1 VVFLHGLFSSSS
13 FWFDTKIIPGLS
25 DDIKSRHRVLAPD
38 LLGCGRSPRPV
49 DCAYTLSDHI
59 ECLEKSIFQRH
70 GLKSVH
76 FVAHSMGCIM
86 ALVLAARC
94 PERVRSITLIA
105 PVYPPGDFDESGKLA
120 QLPCDA
126 FFAFINP
133 FTVKGIRALLV
144 SKYYNLSR
152 AAAYFFYARHRFW
165 VAYFHN
171 KLKRYPVSF
180 IADYITNHHDA
191 AWHMTHNTLLGGTH
205 AVIPALLKLQ
215 KQNQRIFVYH
225 GEDDTSC
232 QISLSEEMV
241 RRFTNVE
248 LHTVPGFGHVDVL
261 WKREEEPC
269 RFIEAEI
276 LAGDAKFSPPCAD
289 GSR

>member
-1 VVFLHGLFSSSS
+1 MNFLKGFDFEFIRGLIIFSWSDVIFCGYWRLMKSETTSFFVWYADSTAVVFLHGLFSSSS
-13 FWFDTKIIPGLS
+13 FWFDTKIIPSLS

-133 FTVKGIRALLV
+133 FTVQI
-144 SKYYNLSR
+144 
-152 AAAYFFYARHRFW
+152 
-165 VAYFHN
+165 
-171 KLKRYPVSF
+171 
-180 IADYITNHHDA
+180 
-191 AWHMTHNTLLGGTH
+191 
-205 AVIPALLKLQ
+205 Q
-215 KQNQRIFVYH
+215 KFCFV
-225 GEDDTSC
+225 EC
-232 QISLSEEMV
+232 LNFM
-241 RRFTNVE
+241 
-248 LHTVPGFGHVDVL
+248 
-261 WKREEEPC
+261 
-269 RFIEAEI
+269 
-276 LAGDAKFSPPCAD
+276 
-289 GSR
+289 

>member
-1 VVFLHGLFSSSS
+1 MWYADSTAVVFLHGLFSSSS
-13 FWFDTKIIPGLS
+13 FWFDTKIIPSLS

-76 FVAHSMGCIM
+76 LVAHSMGCIM

-133 FTVKGIRALLV
+133 FTVQIQKI
-144 SKYYNLSR
+144 
-152 AAAYFFYARHRFW
+152 YA
-165 VAYFHN
+165 
-171 KLKRYPVSF
+171 
-180 IADYITNHHDA
+180 
-191 AWHMTHNTLLGGTH
+191 
-205 AVIPALLKLQ
+205 
-215 KQNQRIFVYH
+215 
-225 GEDDTSC
+225 GEC
-232 QISLSEEMV
+232 LNFM
-241 RRFTNVE
+241 
-248 LHTVPGFGHVDVL
+248 
-261 WKREEEPC
+261 
-269 RFIEAEI
+269 
-276 LAGDAKFSPPCAD
+276 
-289 GSR
+289 